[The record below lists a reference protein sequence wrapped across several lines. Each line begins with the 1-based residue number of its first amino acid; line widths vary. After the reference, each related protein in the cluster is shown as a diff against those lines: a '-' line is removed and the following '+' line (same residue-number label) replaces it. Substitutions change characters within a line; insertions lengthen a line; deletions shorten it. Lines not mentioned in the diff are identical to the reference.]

1 MQPSNHSRRQFL
13 RRSAL
18 LSAGA
23 ALLGTA
29 GAETSL
35 AAPVDPTPLDDPT
48 NRQGEYVDV
57 NGAHIF
63 YQVAGQGTP
72 LLLIHGYPLSGA
84 LFSRVRDAL
93 AAHYRVITIDL
104 RGYGKST
111 APGVPDT
118 IAIYAQDALAVLDSL
133 GIQRAIVGG
142 MSMGGPIALEMYQ
155 RAPNRFQG
163 LILIDTNA
171 FAATPAEA
179 GEERGFADMSRQGG
193 AAALVPL
200 LLPIMLTGDTRAHQP
215 QLVQYLTAVITA
227 ATTDAAVGGALA
239 LATRPDYTALLGQ
252 ISVPTL
258 IIVGQE
264 DPLYPFEIAQMMQ
277 QKIPNSTL
285 TIIPGG
291 AHATIFEVPQL
302 AAKAILDWA
311 AGKPVATM
319 PGLPNTG
326 GGGLR
331 TGAGGGLQVLALAGL
346 GAVMA
351 GLLAHRFATPRE

>member
-1 MQPSNHSRRQFL
+1 MHPVDHSRRQFL

-18 LSAGA
+18 LSAGV

-29 GAETSL
+29 GAETAR
-35 AAPVDPTPLDDPT
+35 AAPVDPTPLNDPN

-72 LLLIHGYPLSGA
+72 MLLIHGYPLSGA
-84 LFSRVRDAL
+84 LFSRVRDML
-93 AAHYRVITIDL
+93 AAQYKVITIDL

-111 APGVPDT
+111 APGIPDT
-118 IAIYAQDALAVLDSL
+118 IAVYAQDALAVLDSL
-133 GIQRAIVGG
+133 GIQRAIIGG

-155 RAPNRFQG
+155 RAPDRFQG

-179 GEERGFADMSRQGG
+179 GEEHGFADMSRQGT

-200 LLPIMLTGDTRAHQP
+200 LLPIMLTGDTRMQQP
-215 QLVQYLTAVITA
+215 ALVQYLTTVIKA
-227 ATTDAAVGGALA
+227 ASTDAAVGGALA
-239 LATRPDYTALLGQ
+239 LATRADYTALLGK
-252 ISVPTL
+252 ITVPTL
-258 IIVGQE
+258 ILVGQE
-264 DPLYPFEIAQMMQ
+264 DPLYPYEISQMMQ

-302 AAKAILDWA
+302 ASKAILDWA

-326 GGGLR
+326 AGGGQR
-331 TGAGGGLQVLALAGL
+331 AQAGLQVLALAGL
-346 GAVMA
+346 GAAMA
-351 GLLAHRFATPRE
+351 GLLAHRFAAPRD